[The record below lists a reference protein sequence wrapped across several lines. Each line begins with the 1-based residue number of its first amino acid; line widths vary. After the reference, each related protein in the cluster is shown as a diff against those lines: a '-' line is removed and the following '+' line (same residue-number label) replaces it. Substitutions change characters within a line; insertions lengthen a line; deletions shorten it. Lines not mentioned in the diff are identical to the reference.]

1 MNNSFGYTD
10 ADRNFK
16 SAKTCIHQLVNCVS
30 KNGNYLLN
38 VGPDARGNIPP
49 QSRKILEEIGDWM
62 RMNSES
68 IYGCHASSTNIES
81 FGCRITEKDHVIYL
95 HVMEQPVGP
104 LALTGIHNSQIK
116 AARFLGT
123 GAEAEVLTNGW
134 AVQNYPTITFIS
146 LAGQSNET
154 IALPDERDTVIKL
167 ILQAK

>member
-1 MNNSFGYTD
+1 
-10 ADRNFK
+10 
-16 SAKTCIHQLVNCVS
+16 
-30 KNGNYLLN
+30 
-38 VGPDARGNIPP
+38 
-49 QSRKILEEIGDWM
+49 M
-62 RMNSES
+62 RLNSES
-68 IYGCHASSTNIES
+68 IYGCHACSTSIES

-154 IALPDERDTVIKL
+154 IALPDEKDTVIKL
-167 ILQAK
+167 ILN